1 MLFDDRLFD
10 GEEAIMDL
18 LIQGTM
24 MEETYEGE
32 IYFNLKSVTESY
44 YQYHTTSDLQDWNE
58 GDPFA
63 QPVQVFSNIP
73 NGLGILMG
81 STLDIFQ
88 YK

>member
-1 MLFDDRLFD
+1 
-10 GEEAIMDL
+10 
-18 LIQGTM
+18 M